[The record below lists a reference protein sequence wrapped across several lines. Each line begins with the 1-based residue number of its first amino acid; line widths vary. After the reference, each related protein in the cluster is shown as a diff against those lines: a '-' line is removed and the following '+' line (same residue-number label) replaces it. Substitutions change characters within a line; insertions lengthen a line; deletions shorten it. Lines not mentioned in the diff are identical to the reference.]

1 MVSKINA
8 LALLGLS
15 GTKIEVEVD
24 VHKGLPSFHII
35 GLPDKALQEAAF
47 RVSSAIKNSGFK
59 LPQGKILVNLSP
71 ADQIKTG
78 TGFDFAIA
86 IGILAASS
94 QIEGDFKDKLF
105 WGELSLDGSSNGIKG
120 ALVTTQ
126 ISKELALKEVFLP
139 RINAQEAG
147 NIAGIEIKPVEN
159 LNQLALHFKGKDIL
173 NFKKFAEINADNNK
187 TIDGNEIDFSDIK
200 GQSLAKRALEIAAS
214 GGHNILMCG
223 SPGTGKTMLSRA
235 FKSILPELSYEESM
249 DVTKIYSIAG
259 LLKDYKDI
267 IKNAPFRS
275 PHHTSSK
282 VSIVGGGVSLRP
294 GEITLAHKGVLF
306 LDEMNQFSSDT
317 LESLRQPLEDKIIS
331 IARTKGFVE
340 YPADFI
346 LIAAINPCKCGFFM
360 DEKNHC
366 ICSAKEISQYKKKI
380 SGPILDRIDIKIN
393 VKSSGSSI
401 LDNREKGETSGV
413 IRNRVSNCRKI
424 QMKRSKRLFGISLL
438 NSNLNQKEILKT
450 TKISSEIINLI
461 DKFNQKNFLSSRSI
475 IRILRLARTI
485 ADMDSRESIKKEDVL
500 EGLGYRLEF

>member
-1 MVSKINA
+1 M
-8 LALLGLS
+8 
-15 GTKIEVEVD
+15 
-24 VHKGLPSFHII
+24 
-35 GLPDKALQEAAF
+35 
-47 RVSSAIKNSGFK
+47 
-59 LPQGKILVNLSP
+59 
-71 ADQIKTG
+71 KT
-78 TGFDFAIA
+78 
-86 IGILAASS
+86 
-94 QIEGDFKDKLF
+94 
-105 WGELSLDGSSNGIKG
+105 
-120 ALVTTQ
+120 
-126 ISKELALKEVFLP
+126 
-139 RINAQEAG
+139 
-147 NIAGIEIKPVEN
+147 
-159 LNQLALHFKGKDIL
+159 
-173 NFKKFAEINADNNK
+173 
-187 TIDGNEIDFSDIK
+187 
-200 GQSLAKRALEIAAS
+200 
-214 GGHNILMCG
+214 
-223 SPGTGKTMLSRA
+223 
-235 FKSILPELSYEESM
+235 
-249 DVTKIYSIAG
+249 
-259 LLKDYKDI
+259 
-267 IKNAPFRS
+267 
-275 PHHTSSK
+275 
-282 VSIVGGGVSLRP
+282 
-294 GEITLAHKGVLF
+294 EITLAHKGVLF